1 MDYSLL
7 HSYGEAKFALFHSPF
22 FFGFCEA
29 STYWCLRGQ
38 WMSSTNSTL
47 SLVKKK
53 CKKANFMIEE
63 ATSEPDSPRLHPHF
77 SESKPSVH
85 SA

>member
-1 MDYSLL
+1 MPQRAMDVFYQFYS
-7 HSYGEAKFALFHSPF
+7 E
-22 FFGFCEA
+22 
-29 STYWCLRGQ
+29 
-38 WMSSTNSTL
+38 L
-47 SLVKKK
+47 SEKKW
-53 CKKANFMIEE
+53 KKANFMIEE